1 MYNVVYAL
9 KGVVSYIFKLWITF
23 KKVQPLVYIICL
35 CDLTDL
41 QKVLCYR
48 MIIVSLLIEK
58 ETIWLHFHIMG
69 SRAILQEI
77 TYDAQETMSNT
88 ELP

>member
-1 MYNVVYAL
+1 MYNVVHAL

-23 KKVQPLVYIICL
+23 KKVQPLVYTLCL
-35 CDLTDL
+35 CDLTGL

-58 ETIWLHFHIMG
+58 EAIWLHFHIMG
-69 SRAILQEI
+69 SWAILQEI
-77 TYDAQETMSNT
+77 TYDTLEIMSDT